1 MAKDLTAILL
11 PLPPRGI
18 PGNDVVQ
25 LIAQTVQSAAWLR
38 LTALEPLELH
48 QLEVME
54 GTTGLPSVAPAMLVA
69 LSQNGGKALFLHVNH
84 QAKQAILHAF
94 EDGIEVAS
102 YTGEPNDDFNAEL
115 TRLVGPSIDEL
126 VAADDGTRT
135 GFGQAASRTAA
146 VVRGRLLLVP
156 AGTPTGLGTFAFH
169 DRGFERKSEIQLT
182 DEDEAGD
189 DDATTRAAFFA
200 FDGGIISQ
208 AFGELPGKQLSQVV
222 QNAPPEIVGPLI
234 ALRDQTART
243 LSQHDEA
250 PGQAKNHPAWHT
262 HAFEIL
268 ALCHAGAYAG
278 GDTVQYLNNKVFSV
292 LSIGDATPIIDSDD
306 AEELEGMP
314 SILDAM
320 VDVLPCPKPPGGYG
334 PLFELIGPDEIGA
347 LVPWAQPGQPYD
359 GAVFLIKPDR
369 LLNLVRG
376 FDGNRLGARLE
387 RFCRVLYTARYGKA
401 ALLPSS
407 GAPPADADADKN
419 APAERP
425 TEEYLRWR
433 GGIEEKSRADL
444 ERFLTAWAELR
455 VVLEVAA
462 VNQLAVGVV
471 VYE

>member
-25 LIAQTVQSAAWLR
+25 IIAQTVQAAAWLR
-38 LTALEPLELH
+38 LTALEPLEIH
-48 QLEVME
+48 QLEVMD
-54 GTTGLPSVAPAMLVA
+54 GATGLPSVSPAMLVA
-69 LSQNGGKALFLHVNH
+69 LSQNGGKALFVHVNH

-102 YTGEPNDDFNAEL
+102 YTGEPNEAFTAEL
-115 TRLVGPSIDEL
+115 TRLVGPSIDDL

-146 VVRGRLLLVP
+146 VVRGRLLLIP

-169 DRGFERKSEIQLT
+169 DRGFERKPEIQLT
-182 DEDEAGD
+182 DADSD
-189 DDATTRAAFFA
+189 DDDADATTRAAFFA

-208 AFGELPGKQLSQVV
+208 AFGELPGKQLAQVV

-243 LSQHDEA
+243 LSQHDDV

-278 GDTVQYLNNKVFSV
+278 GDTVQYLNDKVLSV
-292 LSIGDATPIIDSDD
+292 LAIGDATPIIDSDD
-306 AEELEGMP
+306 AEELEDMP

-369 LLNLVRG
+369 LLNLVRS
-376 FDGNRLGARLE
+376 FDGSRLGARLE
-387 RFCRVLYTARYGKA
+387 RFCRALYTARYGKSPVQ
-401 ALLPSS
+401 PSS
-407 GAPPADADADKN
+407 GAPAQPAEG
-419 APAERP
+419 APAERL

-433 GGIEEKSRADL
+433 GGIEEKSRPDL